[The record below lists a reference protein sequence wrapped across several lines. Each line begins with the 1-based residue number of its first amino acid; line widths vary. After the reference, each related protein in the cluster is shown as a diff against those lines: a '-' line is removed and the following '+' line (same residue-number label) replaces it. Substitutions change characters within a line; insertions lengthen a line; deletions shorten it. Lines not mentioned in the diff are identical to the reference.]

1 MSVEYVKEQRKQRI
15 QLFIGFFIP
24 ILIASLIRFWDID
37 LRPFHSDE
45 GVNGNF
51 LINLYNNNYYHYDP
65 SNYHGPFLYYI
76 GLIPS
81 YILGFTDFSFRLLP
95 VLFGIMVVALLYPL
109 RKRIGNMGLL
119 TAGLLIALSPA
130 NSFFSRDTI
139 HETYLVFFSLAVIV
153 SFFLYSET
161 KKSRY
166 IYFAAASL
174 AFVITIKETYIV
186 TFAVYAVSLIIVY
199 CVEIAFS
206 PTGGKYSCFKSIFSI
221 FANDCKNVKYAIGI
235 SVGMFFLINFLL
247 YSSFLTYYGGVNGIL
262 TTLKIWSK
270 TGIESGHNKPFIYY
284 FKVMYRYELPM
295 LILGI
300 AGFYYAIRHRNKFT
314 IYVSSWTILIYITY
328 SFIPY
333 KTPWL
338 VINILLPLAIMGGIF
353 INGIYTIVKKKWH
366 YAVFYPIY
374 VCIFGFSSY
383 HAIMLNFNNYDDERC
398 ELVYVQTKRDIYNL
412 LDRLESLS
420 NVCGKNMDINIVSK
434 EYWPL
439 PWYLR
444 DYKNAKFWGRVID
457 NSNAPV
463 VIVDKSGEDNLKKKL
478 KGDYKKE
485 RYVLRPGVWLV
496 VYIQQGLYEAVYGKE
511 TTSKPAT
518 QMIAKVTKD
527 ELEQGLKGEY
537 FYNVECIGPPFMSKI
552 EKGSI
557 SFAYND
563 ETKKPYRSPF
573 GIRWEGYL
581 SIIQKGLYQFATK
594 SDDGSLVYIDGNM
607 VVDNGDIHALQHI
620 SGAVFL
626 EEGFHRIRVEY
637 FDAGGGAVME
647 FLWTPQ
653 GVNESP
659 VPGEVLFHKR

>member
-1 MSVEYVKEQRKQRI
+1 MEYMKEQQKHRI
-15 QLFIGFFIP
+15 HLPIVFFVP
-24 ILIASLIRFWDID
+24 ILIASLIRFWNID

-51 LINLYNNNYYHYDP
+51 LLNLYNNNYYHYDP
-65 SNYHGPFLYYI
+65 ANYHGPFLYYI

-81 YILGFTDFSFRLLP
+81 YIFGFTDFSFRLLP

-109 RKRIGNMGLL
+109 RSRLGRMGLL
-119 TAGLLIALSPA
+119 TTGLLIALSPA
-130 NSFFSRDTI
+130 ISFFSRDTI
-139 HETYLVFFSLAVIV
+139 HETYLVFFSLAVVV

-161 KKSRY
+161 RKSRY
-166 IYFAAASL
+166 IYFAASSL

-186 TFAVYAVSLIIVY
+186 TFAVYAVSLVIAY
-199 CVEIAFS
+199 CVEIVFS
-206 PTGGKYSCFKSIFSI
+206 PKGTRYPRYKGIFST
-221 FANDCKNVKYAIGI
+221 FAIDCKKNKYAIGI
-235 SVGMFFLINFLL
+235 SVGIFLIINFLL
-247 YSSFLTYYGGVNGIL
+247 YSSFFTYYGGINDIL

-284 FKVMYRYELPM
+284 FKVMYRYELPV
-295 LILGI
+295 LVLGI
-300 AGFYYAIRHRNKFT
+300 AGFYYAFRHRNKFT
-314 IYVSSWTILIYITY
+314 MFVSSWAILIYITY

-338 VINILLPLAIMGGIF
+338 IINILLPLAIMGGIF
-353 INGIYTIVKKKWH
+353 VNGIYTIVKKKWH

-374 VCIFGFSSY
+374 VCIFGFSGY

-420 NVCGKNMDINIVSK
+420 NVCGRNMDINIVSK

-444 DYKNAKFWGRVID
+444 EYKNAKFWGTVID
-457 NSNAPV
+457 NPNAPV
-463 VIVDKSGEDNLKKKL
+463 IIVDKSGEDELKKRL

-485 RYVLRPGVWLV
+485 RFVLRPGVWLV
-496 VYIQQGLYEAVYGKE
+496 VYVQQGLYEAVYGKE
-511 TTSKPAT
+511 TISKPTT
-518 QMIAKVTKD
+518 QIIPKVARD
-527 ELEQGLKGEY
+527 ELEQGLRGEY
-537 FYNVECIGPPFMSKI
+537 FYNVDCIGVPFSSKI
-552 EKGSI
+552 EKGGI
-557 SFAYND
+557 SFTYND
-563 ETKKPYRSPF
+563 ETQKPYRSPF

-581 SIIQKGLYQFATK
+581 SITQKRVYQFATK
-594 SDDGSLVYIDGNM
+594 SDDGSVVYIDGNV

-626 EEGFHRIRVEY
+626 EEGFHHIRVEY

-647 FLWTPQ
+647 FLWTLP
-653 GVNESP
+653 GGSEVLVP
-659 VPGEVLFHKR
+659 VEVLFHKK